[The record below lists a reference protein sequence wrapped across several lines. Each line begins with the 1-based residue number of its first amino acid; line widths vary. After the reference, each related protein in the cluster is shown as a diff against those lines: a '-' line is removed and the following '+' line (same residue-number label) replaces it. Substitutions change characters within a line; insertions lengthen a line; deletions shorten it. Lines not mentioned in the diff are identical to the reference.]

1 MNSQSAP
8 KRPSLAAPALL
19 PLLARLQPQ
28 LARRVAEHD
37 RDGSFPHE
45 NFALLQSHGLV
56 GIVAP
61 QAWGGSAAT
70 LATARQV
77 IRAVA
82 YADPATAL
90 VLAMTYLQTRQINRP
105 GSRWPAQLRERI
117 SRDSVEHGAL
127 INAMRVEPDL
137 GSPTRG
143 GLPATI
149 ARRNAE
155 GGWTLDGHKM
165 YCTGAPGLHWLSVWA
180 RTEETDGAPP
190 RVGAFLVPRNAPGV
204 RQIEAWD
211 HLGMRASGSHE
222 LVFEQVRLPADHAA
236 DIRPLSAWAPDALSA
251 EDRDAQTDQQG
262 WMTVLLG
269 TLYDAAAQ
277 AGRDWTLDFVR
288 QRTPG
293 NLGAALAT
301 LPRVQETLGEVAG
314 LLLNNQLLLN
324 HLTEATDD
332 GAPPAGTDSGLLKW
346 TVTHNAIRA
355 VEKLM
360 KLTGNH
366 GLSRHHPLERHYR
379 NVLCGPIHA
388 PQDDAL
394 LVAAG
399 KALLASAPPPGP
411 EQSDQPDQ
419 QTPPLAAA
427 TRTIAHAEAA

>member
-1 MNSQSAP
+1 MNAISAP
-8 KRPSLAAPALL
+8 TRPSLAAPALL
-19 PLLARLQPQ
+19 PLLARLRPQ
-28 LARRVAEHD
+28 LAARVAEHD
-37 RDGSFPHE
+37 RHGSFPHE

-61 QAWGGSAAT
+61 LAYGGSAAT

-77 IRAVA
+77 VRAVA

-90 VLAMTYLQTRQINRP
+90 VLTMTYLQTRQINRP
-105 GSRWPAQLRERI
+105 GSRWPARLRERV
-117 SRDSVEHGAL
+117 SRDSVEQGAL
-127 INAMRVEPDL
+127 FNAMRVEPDL

-143 GLPATI
+143 GLPGTI

-180 RTEETDGAPP
+180 RTEEPDGAPP
-190 RVGAFLVPRNAPGV
+190 RVGAFLVARNAPGV

-211 HLGMRASGSHE
+211 HLGLRASGSHE
-222 LVFEQVRLPADHAA
+222 LVFEQVELPADHAA
-236 DIRPLSAWAPDALSA
+236 DIRPLAAWAPDALSA
-251 EDRDAQTDQQG
+251 DDRDALADQQA

-288 QRTPG
+288 QRAPG
-293 NLGAALAT
+293 SLGAALST
-301 LPRVQETLGEVAG
+301 LPRVQEALGEVAG
-314 LLLNNQLLLN
+314 LLLSNHLLLN
-324 HLTEATDD
+324 QLTETTDD
-332 GAPPAGTDSGLLKW
+332 GAPPAGTDSGLVKW
-346 TVTHNAIRA
+346 TVTHNAVQA

-366 GLSRHHPLERHYR
+366 GLSRHNPLERHYR
-379 NVLCGPIHA
+379 NVLCGPVHA

-399 KALLASAPPPGP
+399 KALLASAAPPG
-411 EQSDQPDQ
+411 
-419 QTPPLAAA
+419 LARAPANEPATDAA
-427 TRTIAHAEAA
+427 TA

>member
-1 MNSQSAP
+1 MTSDFAP
-8 KRPSLAAPALL
+8 IRASLAAPTLL

-28 LARRVAEHD
+28 LAARVVEHD

-45 NFALLQSHGLV
+45 NFALLQAHGLI

-61 QAWGGSAAT
+61 LDHGGSAAS

-90 VLAMTYLQTRQINRP
+90 VLTMTYLQHRQITRP

-117 SRDSVEHGAL
+117 GREGVEQGAL

-143 GLPATI
+143 GLPATV
-149 ARRNAE
+149 ARRYAD

-165 YCTGAPGLHWLSVWA
+165 YCTGAPGLRWLSVWA
-180 RTEETDGAPP
+180 RTEEPDGAPP
-190 RVGAFLVPRNAPGV
+190 RVGNFLVARDAPGV
-204 RQIEAWD
+204 RLIEAWD
-211 HLGMRASGSHE
+211 HLGLRASGSHE

-236 DIRPLSAWAPDALSA
+236 DIRPPAAWTPAG
-251 EDRDAQTDQQG
+251 QTPADHEAFADQQA

-269 TLYDAAAQ
+269 TLYDAVAQ
-277 AGRDWTLDFVR
+277 AARDWTLDFVR
-288 QRTPG
+288 QRAPG
-293 NLGAALAT
+293 SLGAALAT

-314 LLLNNQLLLN
+314 LLLANQSLLNQL
-324 HLTEATDD
+324 TETTDD
-332 GAPPAGTDSGLLKW
+332 GVPPTGTDAGLVKW
-346 TVTHNAIRA
+346 TVTRHAVQA
-355 VEKLM
+355 VEKAM

-366 GLSRHHPLERHYR
+366 GLSRHNPLERHYR
-379 NVLCGPIHA
+379 DVLCGPVHA

-399 KALLASAPPPGP
+399 RALLAVPARVQAAFSSSAARP
-411 EQSDQPDQ
+411 EGIDSSK
-419 QTPPLAAA
+419 A
-427 TRTIAHAEAA
+427 TV

>member
-1 MNSQSAP
+1 MTTTTAP
-8 KRPSLAAPALL
+8 TRPSLAAPALL
-19 PLLARLQPQ
+19 ALLARLRPQ
-28 LARRVAEHD
+28 LAARAAEHD

-61 QAWGGSAAT
+61 LACGGSACT

-77 IRAVA
+77 VRAVA

-90 VLAMTYLQTRQINRP
+90 VLAMTYLQTRQIHRP
-105 GSRWPAQLRERI
+105 GSRWPARLRERI
-117 SRDSVEHGAL
+117 GRDCVERGAL

-143 GLPATI
+143 GLPATV
-149 ARRNAE
+149 ARRDAE

-180 RTEETDGAPP
+180 RTEEPDGAPP
-190 RVGAFLVPRNAPGV
+190 RVGTFLVPRRAPGV
-204 RQIEAWD
+204 RQVDAWD
-211 HLGMRASGSHE
+211 HLGLRASGSHE

-236 DIRPLSAWAPDALSA
+236 DIRPQAAWAPEALTPD
-251 EDRDAQTDQQG
+251 DRHAQADQQA

-269 TLYDAAAQ
+269 SLYDAAAQ

-288 QRTPG
+288 QRAPG
-293 NLGAALAT
+293 SLGAALAT
-301 LPRVQETLGEVAG
+301 LPRVQEGLGEVAG
-314 LLLNNQLLLN
+314 LLLTNRLLLDQ
-324 HLTEATDD
+324 LTETTDD
-332 GAPPAGTDSGLLKW
+332 GAPPAGTDSGLVKW
-346 TVTHNAIRA
+346 TVTHNAVRA
-355 VEKLM
+355 VEKLL

-366 GLSRHHPLERHYR
+366 GLSRHNPLERHYR
-379 NVLCGPIHA
+379 NVLCGPVHA

-399 KALLASAPPPGP
+399 KAQLASAAAPGEAP
-411 EQSDQPDQ
+411 SR
-419 QTPPLAAA
+419 TPAPGTAAHAA
-427 TRTIAHAEAA
+427 TA